1 MQNSVLSLSSA
12 MVEEF
17 MLLPSVG
24 RVLGASGAFG
34 NSGFQ
39 SVRAKMPHVPHFFC
53 RSRVMVV
60 FDIPGGRLQSRLENS
75 TR

>member
-39 SVRAKMPHVPHFFC
+39 SVRAKMPHVPHFFWPVTGHGC
-53 RSRVMVV
+53 FRHSWWQVAE
-60 FDIPGGRLQSRLENS
+60 SA
-75 TR
+75 